1 MRNKRSTD
9 QIGRR
14 LSDITSDLRR
24 YVEKRIELV
33 MLRSG
38 EYFSKWV
45 AMAVYRS
52 AGAMIV
58 LAGIGFLLIALT
70 IYIGVLL
77 DSLSLGDV
85 IVSIPVLVTG
95 GMFIFLRPRS
105 LFEELKSCGKVA
117 LIEAVEQNLN
127 KGKKRLLSPD
137 MRQRLNK
144 KDLKL
149 LWQQMRK

>member
-38 EYFSKWV
+38 EYSSKWV

-58 LAGIGFLLIALT
+58 LAGIGFLLIALA
-70 IYIGVLL
+70 IYIGELL
-77 DSLSLGDV
+77 DSRSLGYV
-85 IVSIPVLVTG
+85 IVSIPLLVTG
-95 GMFIFLRPRS
+95 GLFMYLKPRS
-105 LFEELKSCGKVA
+105 LFEELKSRFEVE
-117 LIEAVEQNLN
+117 LIEAVEHNLN
-127 KGKKRLLSPD
+127 KEKKRLESPD
-137 MRQRLNK
+137 MRQPLNK
-144 KDLKL
+144 ED
-149 LWQQMRK
+149 

>member
-58 LAGIGFLLIALT
+58 LAGIGFLLIALA
-70 IYIGVLL
+70 IYIGELL
-77 DSLSLGDV
+77 DSRSLGYV
-85 IVSIPVLVTG
+85 IVSIPLLVTG
-95 GMFIFLRPRS
+95 GLFMYLKPRS
-105 LFEELKSCGKVA
+105 LFEELKSRFEVE
-117 LIEAVEQNLN
+117 LIEAVEHNLN
-127 KGKKRLLSPD
+127 KEKKRLESPD
-137 MRQRLNK
+137 MRQPLNK
-144 KDLKL
+144 ED
-149 LWQQMRK
+149 

>member
-52 AGAMIV
+52 AGAMII
-58 LAGIGFLLIALT
+58 LGGIGFLLIALA
-70 IYIGVLL
+70 IYIGELL
-77 DSLSLGDV
+77 DSRSLGYV
-85 IVSIPVLVTG
+85 IVSIPLLVTG
-95 GMFIFLRPRS
+95 GLFMYLKPRS
-105 LFEELKSCGKVA
+105 LFEELKSRFEVE
-117 LIEAVEQNLN
+117 LIEAVEHNLN
-127 KGKKRLLSPD
+127 KEKKRLESPD
-137 MRQRLNK
+137 MRQPLNK
-144 KDLKL
+144 ED
-149 LWQQMRK
+149 